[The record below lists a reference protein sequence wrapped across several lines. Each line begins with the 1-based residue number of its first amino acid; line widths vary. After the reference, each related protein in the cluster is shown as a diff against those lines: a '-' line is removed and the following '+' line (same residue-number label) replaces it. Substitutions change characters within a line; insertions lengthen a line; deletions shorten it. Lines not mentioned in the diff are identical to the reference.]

1 MCQKIAKSRIQ
12 KKLSLISSD
21 ISKTPYLSFD
31 IIVTSCEQKS
41 VYNTGFVSL
50 LRRDLNNLVNS
61 WKYNSSV
68 EDVYAFVKVF
78 NERNPYTNYG

>member
-1 MCQKIAKSRIQ
+1 M
-12 KKLSLISSD
+12 SSD
-21 ISKTPYLSFD
+21 ISKTPYLSFY
-31 IIVTSCEQKS
+31 IIVTSGEQKS
-41 VYNTGFVSL
+41 VDNIGFASL

-78 NERNPYTNYG
+78 NEGNPDTNYG